1 MKAVVTGPGLQ
12 DVSDDLDR
20 DYVTFSEKQA
30 QYSVLTVEMVK
41 RITQSCAERI
51 MNSNTLFFMDEE
63 AKVQGNLKKKMVLGH
78 VATQKG
84 TCKSHDLHPRLSYW
98 APLVTL
104 LEFPGH
110 VGNGNPTL
118 LYYPNLDVFF

>member
-63 AKVQGNLKKKMVLGH
+63 AKVQGNFFKNGSRS
-78 VATQKG
+78 
-84 TCKSHDLHPRLSYW
+84 CSHSERNMQVS
-98 APLVTL
+98 
-104 LEFPGH
+104 
-110 VGNGNPTL
+110 
-118 LYYPNLDVFF
+118 

>member
-1 MKAVVTGPGLQ
+1 MVTGPGLQ

-63 AKVQGNLKKKMVLGH
+63 AKVQGNLKKKNGSRS
-78 VATQKG
+78 
-84 TCKSHDLHPRLSYW
+84 CSHSERN
-98 APLVTL
+98 V
-104 LEFPGH
+104 
-110 VGNGNPTL
+110 
-118 LYYPNLDVFF
+118 